1 MVSRSL
7 IVGVAGLALVGLAAC
22 SGGTSGGGGETGT
35 SEETS
40 APTSAASGSG
50 LADFDPCSFLT
61 AEELSAAG
69 VSGPGRPANAVESQ
83 PGCDFEGEN
92 VLLTLSKNET
102 EDFEAYSKNSF
113 EQFDEIDI
121 NGRKAA
127 RAVTAG
133 SGGQGICSAIIS
145 AGGGIVDVNV
155 AGIMRDSVPDPCGEA
170 EKIARQIEPRL
181 PQ

>member
-1 MVSRSL
+1 MSLVSRSL
-7 IVGVAGLALVGLAAC
+7 AVGVAGLALVGLSAC
-22 SGGTSGGGGETGT
+22 SGSPGKG

-40 APTSAASGSG
+40 TPTSATQKSG
-50 LADFDPCSFLT
+50 LSNFDPCNFFT
-61 AEELSAAG
+61 PEELSAAG
-69 VSGPGRPANAVESQ
+69 VSGPSRPADALSSQ
-83 PGCDFEGEN
+83 PGCDWEGKD

-102 EDFEAYSKNSF
+102 EDFEKYSKNNF
-113 EQFDEIDI
+113 ETFDEIDI

-155 AGIMRDSVPDPCGEA
+155 AGIMRDSVADPCGEA

-181 PQ
+181 PE